1 MSYFHLTI
9 NGGVMSMYK
18 VVHIMS
24 GKSTVVEQSNYNR
37 RELLRVA
44 ASQMQEEINPDIIG
58 ECKIHHLT
66 A

>member
-1 MSYFHLTI
+1 
-9 NGGVMSMYK
+9 MYK

-44 ASQMQEEINPDIIG
+44 GSQMQEEINPDIIG
-58 ECKIHHLT
+58 ECKILHLS

>member
-1 MSYFHLTI
+1 MSYFHLTF
-9 NGGVMSMYK
+9 NGGAMSMYK

-37 RELLRVA
+37 KELLRIA

-58 ECKIHHLT
+58 ECKILHL
-66 A
+66 

>member
-1 MSYFHLTI
+1 
-9 NGGVMSMYK
+9 MYK

-24 GKSTVVEQSNYNR
+24 GKSTVVELKEYNR
-37 RELLRVA
+37 KNLLSIA
-44 ASQMQEEINPDIIG
+44 GSQMQIEINPDIIG